1 MDSGLK
7 KRQRLFCSLPW
18 FKKKNEMYQVR
29 AGEKLKL
36 IKILAIH
43 LFTSE
48 LPKSIKVSI
57 FTKDLQ

>member
-7 KRQRLFCSLPW
+7 KDIRDCFVHYLDLR
-18 FKKKNEMYQVR
+18 KKNEMYQVR

-43 LFTSE
+43 FYLHLSCQ
-48 LPKSIKVSI
+48 KV
-57 FTKDLQ
+57 